1 MNATVANLKYKTDN
15 KPTKTTAKIIKFPQ
29 TKNKG
34 GRPSPYTN
42 ELADEIC
49 IAIMDSDKGIGR
61 LCKEHKHWP
70 SKKTIFNWLKK
81 NEEFK
86 RQYAIAKQ
94 IQIHDLM
101 DELLQLP
108 EKTAGLSGRNRRR
121 PLDEDSIY
129 LIRLEMDEIKWK
141 MVHLMPKKHHYENA

>member
-1 MNATVANLKYKTDN
+1 MPEPML
-15 KPTKTTAKIIKFPQ
+15 
-29 TKNKG
+29 
-34 GRPSPYTN
+34 
-42 ELADEIC
+42 
-49 IAIMDSDKGIGR
+49 
-61 LCKEHKHWP
+61 KHWP

-108 EKTAGLSGRNRRR
+108 EKTAGLFGRNRRR